1 VNRPDDLSASLGERL
16 RQVRV
21 EMFGPDE
28 VEEVARRLGV
38 APQTWRNFEEIG
50 GLISPAQ
57 LLLFADLTGTNPL
70 WLRRG
75 QGPKYRADATSL
87 KSSADPTPGVD

>member
-1 VNRPDDLSASLGERL
+1 MDRPDDLSTSLGERL

-21 EMFGPDE
+21 EMFGPDG

-50 GLISPAQ
+50 GLISPSQ
-57 LLLFADLTGTNPL
+57 LLLFAELTGTNPL

-75 QGPKYRADATSL
+75 QGPKYRADAKPL
-87 KSSADPTPGVD
+87 KSSGGPTPGVR